1 MGGLGVA
8 SLLAKNLVALSG
20 PNVIWCDII
29 KVVEDI
35 EIIDPSFKRSFHIK
49 VLNGANVSFW
59 KDPWCENGT
68 MLMDLFPRLY
78 ALDSSQDCKLVDQ
91 WHLVD
96 GCWGENWH
104 WRHPPCGRANDDV
117 MDLVSMIGSLSL
129 SSASTDGLGPKTLLE
144 DINHYLINCPVCYL
158 YGKNSG
164 VGGTYLLYVF
174 SPRLISKTSLWVRF
188 ASKGYSLSNKVMHGV
203 FQSTFW
209 AIWNWRNKIINAHQ
223 DRVDSIKQEDIFPSI

>member
-129 SSASTDGLGPKTLLE
+129 SSASTDGLGPKTLLVSIRLVLFQTSFNLFRSHNAVLAFI
-144 DINHYLINCPVCYL
+144 INETRGYPER
-158 YGKNSG
+158 S
-164 VGGTYLLYVF
+164 TYVF
-174 SPRLISKTSLWVRF
+174 GEAL
-188 ASKGYSLSNKVMHGV
+188 
-203 FQSTFW
+203 
-209 AIWNWRNKIINAHQ
+209 
-223 DRVDSIKQEDIFPSI
+223 